1 MTQLIVREYL
11 RVSKDAKGSGKSP
24 DQQHDDNLRA
34 FERQGW
40 QLHPSPPYRDTDRS
54 ASRYATKERE
64 DFKRL
69 ISDLES
75 VAFGADV
82 LAIWESSRGSRRVS
96 EWARLIELCEDRGVS
111 IWVTTHGRLYDPSN
125 ARDRRSLHEDA
136 TDAEYESD
144 KTSERIQRDVRAA
157 AEAGKPHGKNIY
169 GYLREYHP
177 VTRDLVRVVPHPEQA
192 PVVKEAAR
200 RVLAGESMHS
210 VARLLNERGV
220 EPRRPK
226 RKEHRKQTGW
236 DGAAVKQMLA
246 TAAYAG
252 KRQHR
257 GEVVSD
263 AVWPAL
269 IPYEEWLRLQAVMS
283 PPERKRPEAFRE
295 FTHLLGG
302 LVLCDVCGSPL
313 RVGRQNAGGKK
324 YVAVLDEN
332 GEPLVGADGK
342 PMKQVALKQRLDRH
356 MRPMVDEHGEPVM
369 VVDRP
374 HYSTYTCAGRAKAP
388 GKAGEKGFHVAM
400 KEDYLDAIVTEL
412 VLARLERPDFLA
424 SISTRGAGNE
434 QERKDLLAEIEGH
447 REWLDQVRERAESER
462 NLDLLFDQQARVEP
476 KIAAAYKRL
485 EQLSEADPWVL
496 SVLRDGAIREAWEDE
511 ERMGLPEKRRLIAAV
526 MAPRLKRGNRGEKG
540 LHPERVLPG
549 WK

>member
-11 RVSKDAKGSGKSP
+11 RVSKDAKGTGKSP
-24 DQQHDDNLRA
+24 DQQHDENLRA
-34 FERQGW
+34 FEQLGW
-40 QLHPSPPYRDTDRS
+40 LPHPSPPYRDTDRS

-69 ISDLES
+69 VSDLES
-75 VAFGADV
+75 GAFEADV

-96 EWARLIELCEDRGVS
+96 EWARLIELCEERGVR
-111 IWVTTHGRLYDPSN
+111 IWVTTHGRLYDPAN
-125 ARDRRSLHEDA
+125 ARDRRSMHEDA
-136 TDAEYESD
+136 TDAEFESD
-144 KTSERIQRDVRAA
+144 KNSARIRRNVRAA

-169 GYLREYHP
+169 GYLREYDP
-177 VTRDLVRVVPHPEQA
+177 VTRELVRVVPHPEQA

-200 RVLAGESMHS
+200 RVLAGESMYS

-226 RKEHRKQTGW
+226 RKEHRKQAGW
-236 DGAAVKQMLA
+236 DGAAVKQML
-246 TAAYAG
+246 TSPAYAG

-257 GEVVSD
+257 GEVVGD

-269 IPYEEWLRLQAVMS
+269 IPYEEWLRLQQVIS
-283 PPERKRPEAFRE
+283 PPDRRRPEAFRE

-302 LVLCDVCGSPL
+302 LVFCDVCGSPL
-313 RVGRQNAGGKK
+313 RVGRQNAGGKRL
-324 YVAVLDEN
+324 VPVLDEH
-332 GEPLVGADGK
+332 GEPVVGSDGRPLK
-342 PMKQVALKQRLDRH
+342 EVAMKQRLDRQQ
-356 MRPMVDEHGEPVM
+356 RPMVDESGEPVM

-374 HYSTYTCAGRAKAP
+374 YYSTYICAGQARTP
-388 GKAGEKGFHVAM
+388 GARGFHVAM
-400 KEDYLDAIVTEL
+400 KEEHLDRIVTEL

-424 SISTRGAGNE
+424 SISTRGSGNE
-434 QERKDLLAEIEGH
+434 QERKDLLAEIDGH
-447 REWLDQVRERAESER
+447 REWLEQVRERAEKER
-462 NLDLLFDQQARVEP
+462 NLDLLFDQQSRVEP
-476 KIAAAYKRL
+476 KIAAAQKQL
-485 EQLSEADPWVL
+485 EQLSEVDPWVL
-496 SVLRDGAIREAWEDE
+496 AVLRDGAIREAWDDE

-526 MAPRLKRGNRGEKG
+526 MAPRLRRGNRGEKG